1 MYVCTDGGDRCPPRA
16 GSGGLSPN
24 WSFFSLLSDR
34 PPASRRP
41 AGDGPVCCE
50 MACNSARRP
59 FLAAGGVGEMAPRM
73 QSAGTAGIVA
83 GIALAVAFV
92 LFLTSGLMQVLGDPA
107 KALDY
112 FTKNAGRLQLMTAL
126 FVIAVAFAVVFVVG
140 LAAKL
145 HDRTP
150 TRASATLYFGLLGL
164 AGHGLGSLIFLGGD
178 PALAAYAAKDQV
190 AAGHAWVAVQAL
202 NGAADGMGNLFVGLS
217 ALMAGWAIVTTK
229 GLSPVLGG
237 GGVIVGGA
245 GLAVFV
251 SPQKELPAPASF
263 VLPIIWLIWAGNALR
278 TAA

>member
-1 MYVCTDGGDRCPPRA
+1 MYVCTDGGDRRPLRA
-16 GSGGLSPN
+16 CSGGLSPN
-24 WSFFSLLSDR
+24 WSFSSLLSDR
-34 PPASRRP
+34 PHASRRP
-41 AGDGPVCCE
+41 AGDGPRLLRSDIQLRSKGSSE
-50 MACNSARRP
+50 R
-59 FLAAGGVGEMAPRM
+59 LGGGGEMAPRM
-73 QSAGTAGIVA
+73 QSAGT
-83 GIALAVAFV
+83 
-92 LFLTSGLMQVLGDPA
+92 
-107 KALDY
+107 
-112 FTKNAGRLQLMTAL
+112 
-126 FVIAVAFAVVFVVG
+126 VVFVVG

-164 AGHGLGSLIFLGGD
+164 AGHGLGSLIFWAAI

-229 GLSPVLGG
+229 VLSPVLGWV
-237 GGVIVGGA
+237 GVIVGVA

-251 SPQKELPAPASF
+251 SPQNELLAAASF

>member
-1 MYVCTDGGDRCPPRA
+1 MQLRSK
-16 GSGGLSPN
+16 GSSERL
-24 WSFFSLLSDR
+24 
-34 PPASRRP
+34 
-41 AGDGPVCCE
+41 
-50 MACNSARRP
+50 
-59 FLAAGGVGEMAPRM
+59 GVGEMAPRM

-92 LFLTSGLMQVLGDPA
+92 LFLTSGLTQVLGDPA

-126 FVIAVAFAVVFVVG
+126 FVITVAFAVVFVVG

-164 AGHGLGSLIFLGGD
+164 AGHGLGSLIFWAAI
-178 PALAAYAAKDQV
+178 PALVAYAATDQV

-202 NGAADGMGNLFVGLS
+202 DGAADGMGNLFVGLS

-229 GLSPVLGG
+229 VLSPVLGWV
-237 GGVIVGGA
+237 GVIVGVA

-251 SPQKELPAPASF
+251 SPQNELLATASF

>member
-1 MYVCTDGGDRCPPRA
+1 MAEIVARCGRVPGGYRRTGASPRCFPIGPTLLDDRQGMAPGCCEVTYNSAPRA
-16 GSGGLSPN
+16 LPSG
-24 WSFFSLLSDR
+24 W
-34 PPASRRP
+34 
-41 AGDGPVCCE
+41 
-50 MACNSARRP
+50 
-59 FLAAGGVGEMAPRM
+59 GVGEMAPRM

-164 AGHGLGSLIFLGGD
+164 AGHGLGSLIFWAAI

-202 NGAADGMGNLFVGLS
+202 DGAADGMGNLFVGLS

-229 GLSPVLGG
+229 VLSPVLGWV
-237 GGVIVGGA
+237 GVIVGVA

-251 SPQKELPAPASF
+251 SPQNELLATASF